1 MKQKLLFSR
10 AAFLCA
16 LAVCAGLLA
25 GCAAKADSAA
35 SFDTADTAGGQAGLS
50 VVCTLFPVYDLV
62 RAVGG
67 GAVDAALL
75 VSPGM
80 DAHGYAPTAADMTA
94 AAGADLLLCVGGHAD
109 EWAAGIL
116 DNIGEVRTAALLDMV
131 DGADALPDDHV
142 WTSPRRCLELLEG
155 VRALLTE
162 LDPDRAEAYAANA
175 AACAA
180 RFAALDSGFAALAEQ
195 AGRSIVLGDK
205 QPFGCLAAD
214 YGLTFASAYDG
225 CTSDTEVSAER
236 MAALTDLMRA
246 EGTPVVF
253 ALELSDGGLRDTLAE
268 ATGAAAGTL
277 YSGQA
282 ISPEDWDAGLTL
294 ADMLAFDLNAMK
306 EALQ

>member
-116 DNIGEVRTAALLDMV
+116 DNIGEVRTAALLLHPMAPRGTEMV
-131 DGADALPDDHV
+131 RDYMNFGEEFWD
-142 WTSPRRCLELLEG
+142 WN
-155 VRALLTE
+155 RA
-162 LDPDRAEAYAANA
+162 
-175 AACAA
+175 
-180 RFAALDSGFAALAEQ
+180 F
-195 AGRSIVLGDK
+195 
-205 QPFGCLAAD
+205 
-214 YGLTFASAYDG
+214 
-225 CTSDTEVSAER
+225 DT
-236 MAALTDLMRA
+236 
-246 EGTPVVF
+246 
-253 ALELSDGGLRDTLAE
+253 LSDLTGGKDHALKFLEPKVDFFTRHP
-268 ATGAAAGTL
+268 
-277 YSGQA
+277 SQF
-282 ISPEDWDAGLTL
+282 
-294 ADMLAFDLNAMK
+294 ADR
-306 EALQ
+306 Q